1 MRMESRVRSLEARRL
16 HAAEFALRAKD
27 QEGSSLMMDSCEAQE
42 RRIEIIET
50 VGLFVSGTIG
60 RRRLYR
66 KLMAASRGGDA
77 RLQPPAIT
85 ALGLAIL
92 LSDPAA
98 SMGREQLRRCLRSL
112 LSALGCRRPLPVG
125 KLLNYLGESLGQL
138 ELNLPDMPRAGLD
151 EPEEQWVDLAVD
163 RHATGFQLI
172 PASVFTRSFFRRA
185 LRANRTANSRAAPAC
200 YHRENDKAPIL
211 LELHPGLSEN
221 IDFEYYV
228 DESGLSEIVLD
239 TESLGWG
246 EKFHAARIFALYSNL
261 GRAALEGVPLR
272 DQ

>member
-1 MRMESRVRSLEARRL
+1 
-16 HAAEFALRAKD
+16 
-27 QEGSSLMMDSCEAQE
+27 MMDSREAQE

-50 VGLFVSGTIG
+50 MGLFVSGTIG

-66 KLMAASRGGDA
+66 KLMAASRGSDA
-77 RLQPPAIT
+77 WLQPPAIA

-98 SMGREQLRRCLRSL
+98 AMGREPLRRCLRRL

-125 KLLNYLGESLGQL
+125 KLLNCLGESLGQL
-138 ELNLPDMPRAGLD
+138 ELNLPDMPRAGSD
-151 EPEEQWVDLAVD
+151 EPEEQWADLAVD
-163 RHATGFQLI
+163 RHATGFRLI
-172 PASVFTRSFFRRA
+172 PASVFTRSFFRRTLHA
-185 LRANRTANSRAAPAC
+185 SSRPAPSC

-211 LELHPGLSEN
+211 LELYPGLSEN

-239 TESLGWG
+239 TESLGWD
-246 EKFHAARIFALYSNL
+246 EKFHAARLFALYSNL
-261 GRAALEGVPLR
+261 DRAALEGIPLR